1 MDPLERRITAQ
12 QLQNFV
18 RLADLE
24 MNPDTL
30 ARIFRRIETIAANAA
45 SKIERAQTE
54 AAE

>member
-1 MDPLERRITAQ
+1 MGPLDYYITTQ
-12 QLQNFV
+12 KLRNFV
-18 RLADLE
+18 QLADSE

-54 AAE
+54 ASE